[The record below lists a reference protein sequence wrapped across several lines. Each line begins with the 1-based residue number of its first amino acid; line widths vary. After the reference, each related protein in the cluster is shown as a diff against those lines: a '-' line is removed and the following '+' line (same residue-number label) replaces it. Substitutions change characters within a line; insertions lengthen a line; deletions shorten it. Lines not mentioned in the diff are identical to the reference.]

1 MKSKSCHLI
10 KTMLAMDAKSSTL
23 QGIGTVVG
31 QPKNS
36 SYETEIDLFYLQCV
50 NILSETILKIILV

>member
-23 QGIGTVVG
+23 QGIGKVVG
-31 QPKNS
+31 QQKNS
-36 SYETEIDLFYLQCV
+36 SYETEIDLFY
-50 NILSETILKIILV
+50 